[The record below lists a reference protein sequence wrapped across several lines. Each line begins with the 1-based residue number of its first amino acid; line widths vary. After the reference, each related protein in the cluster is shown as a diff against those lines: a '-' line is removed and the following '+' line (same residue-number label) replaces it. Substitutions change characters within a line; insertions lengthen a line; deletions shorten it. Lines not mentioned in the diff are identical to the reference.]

1 MPNPITTIRDYLKS
15 SVAELKKVTWPSR
28 DMTIRY
34 SLLVIVASTA
44 LAMFFAALDFGL
56 SRAVTIGLSQKTAVE
71 AEPPVTPDVT
81 PTVEET
87 PAPVQIEAQPAGT
100 PAPADGGLQ
109 LPPLET
115 PKP

>member
-1 MPNPITTIRDYLKS
+1 MTPITTVRDYLKS
-15 SVAELKKVTWPSR
+15 SVAELRKVTWPSR

-34 SLLVIVASTA
+34 AALVIVASVA

-56 SRAVTIGLSQKTAVE
+56 SRAVTFALERKPAVE
-71 AEPPVTPDVT
+71 APQPTVPELTPDAAPAAAPNT
-81 PTVEET
+81 TVET
-87 PAPVQIEAQPAGT
+87 QPA
-100 PAPADGGLQ
+100 APADGGLQ